1 MAGFIIEVANC
12 HGGDKN
18 YLLSLIEEFER
29 FDGHGMKFQPL
40 HPDQI
45 ATKDFEWYPVYQKL
59 LFNSQEW
66 SEIISKAVQ
75 TKSIWLDLFDT
86 YGVQILNE
94 NLSLIS
100 GIKLQASILYNE
112 HVINALKVTNCSNL
126 RLIINISALSIDEI
140 HERMESLTAGIAPKE
155 ILLEVGF
162 QSYPTL
168 LEDSGLNKL
177 HALRSQFEN
186 RLVFADHIEGKLE
199 DAITLPL
206 VASTMGADII
216 EKHVMHSKFE
226 TKYDYFSAIKHDAYE
241 RLVDKIEEYA
251 GLADKAFINEK
262 EKTYLS
268 NSIQIPLASTNLPR
282 GHGIATLSDLNF
294 KRSGQKGLSVI
305 ELTKLIAEKHI
316 LAVSV
321 KEGSS
326 FKKEYFKKATVAT
339 IVAGR
344 LKSSRLKKKA
354 ILKIGELSSIE
365 KCLQSC
371 LRIKDT
377 NYTVL
382 ATSTM
387 EEDAELEQYTY
398 SDAVHFHRGHPDD
411 VIQRYLDVT
420 DKYNIDVVI
429 RVTADMPYVSPE
441 ITEILLKSHFE
452 SGADYTAA
460 KAFSVGAAPEIINT
474 QALQTVKEYFPSAD
488 YSEYMTWYFQN
499 NIEHFR
505 VNIVELPSRLVRD
518 YRLTVDYQEDLDMMN
533 KLQGYFDEHKMQGTT
548 EELFSFLDAH
558 KTVAAINGHIGLKY
572 KTDSDLINILNIVTK
587 MS

>member
-1 MAGFIIEVANC
+1 MTTFIIEVANC

-18 YLLSLIEEFER
+18 YLFSLIEEFER

-59 LFNSQEW
+59 LFNASEW
-66 SEIISKAVQ
+66 SEIISKAAQ
-75 TKSIWLDLFDT
+75 TKKIWLDLFDT

-112 HVINALKVTNCSNL
+112 QVINALKVTDCSNL
-126 RLIINISALSIDEI
+126 RLIINVSALSIDEI
-140 HERMESLTAGIAPKE
+140 RERLESLEAGIAPKE

-186 RLVFADHIEGKLE
+186 SLVFADHVEGTSE

-206 VASTMGADII
+206 IASTMGADII

-226 TKYDYFSAIKHDAYE
+226 TKYDHFSAIKHDVYE
-241 RLVDKIEEYA
+241 KLVTKINQYA
-251 GLADKAFINEK
+251 ELPHKPFINDK
-262 EKTYLS
+262 EKRYLS
-268 NSIQIPLASTNLPR
+268 NSIQIPLAGTGLPK
-282 GHGIATLSDLNF
+282 GHGISVSSDLNF
-294 KRSGQKGLSVI
+294 KRSGQKGLSVT
-305 ELTKLIAEKHI
+305 ELKKLINEKNI

-321 KEGSS
+321 DEGSS
-326 FKKEYFKKATVAT
+326 FKKEYFKKATIAT
-339 IVAGR
+339 IIAGR
-344 LKSSRLKKKA
+344 LKSSRLKRKA
-354 ILKIGELSSIE
+354 ILKIGDLPSIE
-365 KCLQSC
+365 KCIQSC

-382 ATSTM
+382 ATSTV

-398 SDAVHFHRGHPDD
+398 SSAVHFHRGHPED

-441 ITEILLKSHFE
+441 IAEILLKSHFE

-460 KAFSVGAAPEIINT
+460 KAFSVGTAPEIINT
-474 QALQTVKEYFPSAD
+474 QALQTVKEHFPSAD

-499 NIEHFR
+499 NKEHFR
-505 VNIVELPSRLVRD
+505 VNIVELPARLVRD

-533 KLQGYFDEHKMQGTT
+533 KLQDYFDEHKMEGTT

-558 KTVAAINGHIGLKY
+558 KTVAEINGHIGLKY
-572 KTDSDLINILNIVTK
+572 KTDSDLINTLNIVTK
-587 MS
+587 IS